1 MSKLKAKEKAS
12 KRIAK
17 KAREQRAKLKRIEA
31 EKQRQ
36 VDKASNDIRRNA
48 IDKVDRDVT
57 TLKVNAK
64 SDIKLYS
71 AKAQKAFHDICKS
84 IGANTQVA
92 KDFILEEI
100 EAASKGNHEAKAF
113 ARNSGISKSEYENAM
128 DRELHDVENGPQ
140 QIILELCAP
149 FFMKGDI
156 SGGVKFRTSIVDAV
170 MQKYLIGKYSTSNA
184 TPTEDK
190 VDLLFKEYQNFINK
204 PKLTSASDFTRIFSP
219 ALKSIESPSRAL
231 QTHALAM
238 EMIATAGILF
248 RTTRIPA
255 DIFKKM
261 LTDLVVISVAKKTDW
276 LSAGQTL
283 FKRGRSQQ
291 ELENAIELFREIQ
304 PNGNSTPLSGYVNG
318 APAMYNA
325 MNHLYAELNDCHPC
339 KEKYK
344 ELMWDDS
351 FVEGAM
357 RGSIAFNLHDWVEK
371 I

>member
-1 MSKLKAKEKAS
+1 MSKLKAKEKAN

-17 KAREQRAKLKRIEA
+17 KAREQRAKVKSIEA
-31 EKQRQ
+31 EKQLQ
-36 VDKASNDIRRNA
+36 ADKSSRDIRRNA
-48 IDKVDRDVT
+48 IDKIDRDVT

-71 AKAQKAFHDICKS
+71 AKAQKAFKGICKS

-100 EAASKGNHEAKAF
+100 EAASHGNDEAKAF
-113 ARNSGISKSEYENAM
+113 ARNSGISKSEYENSM

-140 QIILELCAP
+140 QIILELCSP
-149 FFMKGDI
+149 FFMRGNI

-184 TPTEDK
+184 TSGEDK

-219 ALKSIESPSRAL
+219 ALKSVESPSRAL
-231 QTHALAM
+231 QIHALAM
-238 EMIATAGILF
+238 EIIATAGILF

-255 DIFKKM
+255 DIFQKM
-261 LTDLVVISVAKKTDW
+261 FTDLGVISVAKKTDW

-283 FKRGRSQQ
+283 FKRGKNQQ
-291 ELENAIELFREIQ
+291 DLENAIELFREIQ
-304 PNGNSTPLSGYVNG
+304 PNGRSSLLTGYING
-318 APAMYNA
+318 APAM
-325 MNHLYAELNDCHPC
+325 
-339 KEKYK
+339 
-344 ELMWDDS
+344 
-351 FVEGAM
+351 
-357 RGSIAFNLHDWVEK
+357 
-371 I
+371 